1 MHANWDYVK
10 DTTLWPYEALIE
22 KLQAVLAYSF
32 IQQYYT
38 HTMPQAAAFLQ
49 RLILPAEWERNPY
62 WSQVTATFAHLHA
75 AGVQDYADLVARVAT
90 RAQCLSFLA
99 HNGLAFPHL
108 IDVLNCLLRW
118 TLPFATA
125 TRELL
130 KHDDPQE
137 MAYYLALKQRRL
149 TESFSLLERGRL
161 HAERIVLIQ
170 ATGLPEAFVIQI
182 VHRADIARLPLCG
195 AGYDTLAKIAAADLP
210 EMEAA
215 MNAYFL
221 RTQGKSWKAF
231 KSVIL
236 LRGLIRGAQALP
248 AIVEA

>member
-1 MHANWDYVK
+1 
-10 DTTLWPYEALIE
+10 
-22 KLQAVLAYSF
+22 
-32 IQQYYT
+32 
-38 HTMPQAAAFLQ
+38 
-49 RLILPAEWERNPY
+49 
-62 WSQVTATFAHLHA
+62 
-75 AGVQDYADLVARVAT
+75 
-90 RAQCLSFLA
+90 LA
-99 HNGLAFPHL
+99 HTDLAFPHL

-137 MAYYLALKQRRL
+137 MSYYVGLKQHQL
-149 TESFSLLERGRL
+149 TKSYTLLEQGRL
-161 HAERIVLIQ
+161 PTGRMALIQ
-170 ATGLPEAFVIQI
+170 ATNLPESFLIQI
-182 VHRADIARLPLCG
+182 IHRADIARLPYVRRKTILPLCG
-195 AGYDTLAKIAAADLP
+195 AGYDTLAKIAAADLR

-215 MNAYFL
+215 MDTYFQ
-221 RTQGKSWKAF
+221 RTQGKSWEAF